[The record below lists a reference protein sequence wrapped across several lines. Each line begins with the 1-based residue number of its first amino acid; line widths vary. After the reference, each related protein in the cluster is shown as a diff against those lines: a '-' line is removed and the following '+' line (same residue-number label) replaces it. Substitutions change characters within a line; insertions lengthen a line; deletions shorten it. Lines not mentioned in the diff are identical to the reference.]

1 MSTVLCVDDLRA
13 NRMLLKRLF
22 TRNGYEVVDC
32 ADADGAMQAVR
43 AGTKPSVILLD
54 LFLPRPSDGF
64 AALRTFK
71 ADPHVGL
78 LPVIVVSSHADP
90 KMCDEA
96 IRLGASDCIWRAS
109 DERVLTAVQAVAPRS
124 APDSD

>member
-13 NRMLLKRLF
+13 NRILLKRLF
-22 TRNGYEVVDC
+22 TREGYEVVDC
-32 ADADGAMQAVR
+32 ADADGALKTVR
-43 AGTKPSVILLD
+43 AGTLPSVLLLD

-64 AALRTFK
+64 AALRAFK
-71 ADPHVGL
+71 SDPKVGL

-96 IRLGASDCIWRAS
+96 IRLGAANCIFRAT
-109 DERVLTAVQAVAPRS
+109 DERVLTAVRS
-124 APDSD
+124 IVPGKIQES